1 MAKPSANVELDPL
14 VWTTDETAAQ
24 LRISRNTV
32 HDMVRR
38 GELPHIRIG
47 RRVLIPKTALA
58 EFVAKAAS

>member
-1 MAKPSANVELDPL
+1 MSKPELDPL